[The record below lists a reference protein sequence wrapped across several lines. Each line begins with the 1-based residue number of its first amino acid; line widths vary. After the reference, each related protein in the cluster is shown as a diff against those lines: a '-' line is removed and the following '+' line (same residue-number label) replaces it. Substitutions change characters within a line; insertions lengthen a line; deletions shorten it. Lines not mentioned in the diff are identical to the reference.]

1 VGGYVLSRVSVSA
14 GLGSVVVVKKRQVP
28 SILDQHRNR
37 GSADVIE
44 EMSTIMRFVHKC
56 TRQLA
61 AVLIAVLLL
70 VGLIGVV
77 GGVGAAQAYSRPGL
91 PVETLMVPSAAMG
104 RDIPV
109 RFQGGGPRAV
119 YLLDGLRARDDNSG
133 WDIET
138 PAFEYYY
145 QSGVSVVMPVGGM
158 SSFYTNWQAPAV
170 GNGTTYNYQ
179 WETFL
184 TSELPAYLA
193 ANKGISQSGNAVVGL
208 SMAGSAALILAAYY
222 PGQFSYAG
230 SLSGFLNLSAGVWPT
245 LVGFAMRDSGGFD
258 ATAMWGPGGGPAWQ
272 RNDPTVNV
280 GRLVSNG
287 TRIWVYCGNGTPT
300 ELGGA
305 NLPAQLLETITLDSN
320 KNFQAQ
326 YLTAGGSNGAFNFG
340 AGTHGWGYWG
350 AQLNAMKG
358 DIQRTLGA

>member
-1 VGGYVLSRVSVSA
+1 MNSYNWLCRLLAAMLATLMLPALIAIA
-14 GLGSVVVVKKRQVP
+14 G
-28 SILDQHRNR
+28 
-37 GSADVIE
+37 GSATA
-44 EMSTIMRFVHKC
+44 S
-56 TRQLA
+56 
-61 AVLIAVLLL
+61 
-70 VGLIGVV
+70 
-77 GGVGAAQAYSRPGL
+77 AYSRPGL

-109 RFQGGGPRAV
+109 RFQGGGQHAV

-138 PAFEYYY
+138 AAFENYY

-158 SSFYTNWQAPAV
+158 SSFYTNWNSPAV

-193 ANKGISQSGNAVVGL
+193 ANKGISPSGNAVVGL
-208 SMAGSAALILAAYY
+208 SMSGNAALILAAYH
-222 PGQFSYAG
+222 PNTFRFAG
-230 SLSGFLNLSAGVWPT
+230 SLSGFLQSSEGVWPT
-245 LVGFAMRDSGGFD
+245 LIGVAMRDSGGFD

-272 RNDPTVNV
+272 RNDPTLQA
-280 GRLVSNG
+280 GRLAANG
-287 TRIWVYCGNGTPT
+287 TRLWVYTGNGTPT

-305 NLPAQLLETITLDSN
+305 DLPATFLEGLTRESN
-320 KNFQAQ
+320 IAFQNA
-326 YLTAGGSNGAFNFG
+326 YTAAGGSNATFNFPPN
-340 AGTHGWGYWG
+340 GTHSWGYWG
-350 AQLNAMKG
+350 AQLNAMKP